1 MITTLN
7 EYINTLKDVNKD
19 AVRNWVNSD
28 KSSSIKEYNH
38 GNNDDDSEKEQT
50 PRKCETCEMYIG
62 NMAKEVTE
70 EVIKDIFKQEHA
82 DMQRCKFTHISETHR
97 SNNNKNFQEGTME
110 KRMDQ
115 LEKMVR
121 SFFLPHQPPN
131 LLRAPIPQV
140 PTKQVPIIQGFAQ
153 GIPPMYHQ
161 VPYVPYETQ
170 RNM

>member
-1 MITTLN
+1 MQI
-7 EYINTLKDVNKD
+7 I
-19 AVRNWVNSD
+19 VNSNT
-28 KSSSIKEYNH
+28 KIRRY
-38 GNNDDDSEKEQT
+38 EKTCKFFQKG
-50 PRKCETCEMYIG
+50 KCKYG
-62 NMAKEVTE
+62 
-70 EVIKDIFKQEHA
+70 
-82 DMQRCKFTHISETHR
+82 QRCKFTHISETQR
-97 SNNNKNFQEGTME
+97 SNNNKNLQEGAME